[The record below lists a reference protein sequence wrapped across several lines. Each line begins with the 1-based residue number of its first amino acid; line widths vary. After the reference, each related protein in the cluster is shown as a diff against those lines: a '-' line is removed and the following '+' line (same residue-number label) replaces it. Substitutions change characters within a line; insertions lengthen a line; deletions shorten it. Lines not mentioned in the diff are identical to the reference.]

1 MKHLKE
7 NGKNE
12 VDFLLADKN
21 QKFVQIDTA
30 ILDVCGQECP
40 QYRNILIKKVCD
52 EVDFLY
58 ADKHESYLQID
69 GLISAGDG
77 QTFPKFPKQQVFNVL
92 TIIQKEV
99 RDEVDF
105 LLADKHQSFLQVD
118 FNTLSI
124 KFFYN
129 LILSLLMGIL
139 KVLKVTIAFQ

>member
-1 MKHLKE
+1 MSPEKHGGWSCFFCLQIKTKVFYKVIVQLVSYQVFPSTQNNKFAISLKHLKE

-77 QTFPKFPKQQVFNVL
+77 QTFPKFPK
-92 TIIQKEV
+92 
-99 RDEVDF
+99 
-105 LLADKHQSFLQVD
+105 
-118 FNTLSI
+118 
-124 KFFYN
+124 
-129 LILSLLMGIL
+129 
-139 KVLKVTIAFQ
+139 